1 MTADVLAAFAAWTAA
16 FLLSC
21 VLAIALTHDR
31 PARILARLL
40 APLLGDGKG
49 TAWNPDR
56 DTKDT
61 P

>member
-1 MTADVLAAFAAWTAA
+1 MDLLAPFAAFTAA

-21 VLAIALTHDR
+21 VLAIAATYVT

-40 APLLGDGKG
+40 APLLGDGPG
-49 TAWNPDR
+49 TQWDPDR
-56 DTKDT
+56 KDE